1 MAIIVEINSNKKQHC
16 CRENKIVLQEFEF
29 SDITKFLTGQGKEG
43 DAASESFRTQISK
56 SVIDSVLKSILPPS
70 IINNRL
76 VYRGLVNTL
85 ATIDLDDYH
94 KLGFGNPS
102 QKEDSCKLV
111 ASKLTQGL
119 ENTIIEM
126 ATNAITQ
133 KIRDLAPEGD
143 ADSPFTRIFG
153 DLLRTLS
160 SSGNFAAQLVAG
172 AFTEDV
178 KGTITTQVA
187 EAICQIDFSEVA
199 KKAFGSYGGL
209 INKGL
214 ELGGGIGK
222 FFTSLFKEEIDNGKY
237 GKIIV

>member
-1 MAIIVEINSNKKQHC
+1 MAIIVEIKSKENC

-43 DAASESFRTQISK
+43 DAASESFKTQISK

-126 ATNAITQ
+126 ATNAM
-133 KIRDLAPEGD
+133 
-143 ADSPFTRIFG
+143 TRIV
-153 DLLRTLS
+153 T
-160 SSGNFAAQLVAG
+160 
-172 AFTEDV
+172 
-178 KGTITTQVA
+178 
-187 EAICQIDFSEVA
+187 
-199 KKAFGSYGGL
+199 
-209 INKGL
+209 
-214 ELGGGIGK
+214 GK
-222 FFTSLFKEEIDNGKY
+222 PNPNL
-237 GKIIV
+237 IIV